1 MGVALAALVLG
12 SILFGYLAKELFV
25 GFGGTAWLGVIS
37 QLPETT
43 GAQLQGEFLP
53 LQQKLL
59 PLYGTVVAIGLL
71 LLAEVIA
78 APQVSQYY
86 RQPFTRAAYRFLV
99 SK

>member
-1 MGVALAALVLG
+1 MGVALAVLLLG
-12 SILFGYLAKELFV
+12 SILFGYLGKDRFV
-25 GFGGTAWLGVIS
+25 GFGTAVWSGVIG

-59 PLYGTVVAIGLL
+59 PLYGTVVAVGLL
-71 LLAEVIA
+71 LSAEVFA
-78 APQVSQYY
+78 LLSVSQYY
-86 RQPFTRAAYRFLV
+86 RHPVPRAAYRFLV